1 MRTHSFLQSRIP
13 VLMAGLIFAMMFL
26 SSLCLAKDYRI
37 GPEDVLE
44 IKFWQDEKLN
54 TVVRVGQDGKIAL
67 DIIGQIDAGG
77 RTTEELQ
84 DEIVRQMSRISKNIS
99 QCVVRVQA
107 YNSNYVFVT
116 GQVKTPGKRAFEQI
130 PDLWSIINEAGGVG
144 ETGDLTQVAIIR
156 AADGKGKPE
165 IVNVAAIVASGKIED
180 LPEIHRGDYI
190 DVPRTTAGLPSQN
203 IARSAEVKNYFY
215 VLGAVG
221 HPASFSFEENTDV
234 LELLTLAG
242 GPTPNANLKKVRIVS
257 HDGNFAQTIQLDLD
271 KYSRS
276 GAPARYILKKE
287 DALIVPEKGTGF
299 LGGAGFTT
307 ITATVGVITSL
318 ILVINQVK

>member
-1 MRTHSFLQSRIP
+1 
-13 VLMAGLIFAMMFL
+13 MAGLIFVMMFL
-26 SSLCLAKDYRI
+26 SSLCLAKEYRI

-67 DIIGQIDAGG
+67 DIVGQIDASG

-107 YNSNYVFVT
+107 FNSNYVFVT
-116 GQVKTPGKRAFEQI
+116 GQVKTPGKHSFEQI

-144 ETGDLTQVAIIR
+144 ETGDLSQVAIVR
-156 AADGKGKPE
+156 AGDGQGKPE
-165 IVNVAAIVASGKIED
+165 IVNVAAIVASGKLEN
-180 LPEIHRGDYI
+180 LPEVHRGDYI
-190 DVPRTTAGLPSQN
+190 DVPRMTAGLPSQS
-203 IARSAEVKNYFY
+203 IARSAEAKNYVY

-221 HPASFSFEENTDV
+221 HPSSFSFEENTDV
-234 LELLTLAG
+234 LELLALAG
-242 GPTPNANLKKVRIVS
+242 GPTATANLKKVRIVS
-257 HDGNFAQTIQLDLD
+257 HDGNYAQTVQLNLE
-271 KYSRS
+271 KYSRT

-287 DALIVPEKGTGF
+287 DALIVPDKGTGL
-299 LGGAGFTT
+299 LGSGAFTT
-307 ITATVGVITSL
+307 ITATVGVVTSL
-318 ILVINQVK
+318 ILVINQTTR

>member
-1 MRTHSFLQSRIP
+1 M
-13 VLMAGLIFAMMFL
+13 VAGLIVAMMFL

-44 IKFWQDEKLN
+44 IKFWQDDKLN

-77 RTTEELQ
+77 KTTEELQ

-144 ETGDLTQVAIIR
+144 EAGDLTQVAIVR

-165 IVNVAAIVASGKIED
+165 IVNVAAIVASGKLEN

-190 DVPRTTAGLPSQN
+190 DVPRTTAGLPSQS
-203 IARSAEVKNYFY
+203 IGRSAEAKNYVY

-221 HPASFSFEENTDV
+221 HPSSFTFEENTDL

-242 GPTPNANLKKVRIVS
+242 GPTATANLKKVRVVS
-257 HDGNFAQTIQLDLD
+257 HDGSFAQTMQIDME
-271 KYSRS
+271 KYSRT
-276 GAPARYILKKE
+276 GAPARYIVKRE
-287 DALIVPEKGTGF
+287 DAVIVPDKGQGL
-299 LGGAGFTT
+299 LGSGAFTT

-318 ILVINQVK
+318 ILVINQVKK